1 MERSR
6 KAKIF
11 ISSLV
16 VLFLLSFGIVYAV
29 LKNQGTEEEQ
39 VLGTTNEESI
49 LVGVENTYGT
59 PYIVSTPTVEFEEGG
74 MYEYYPRIED
84 ADSDYTSLSMELVDA
99 PEWLYINDM
108 SVVGSIPYGVGETYE
123 YTLRVS
129 DGVNSSS
136 QKNYILATEASE

>member
-6 KAKIF
+6 KAKIV

-16 VLFLLSFGIVYAV
+16 VLFVLSFGIVYAV
-29 LKNQGTEEEQ
+29 LNNKGTEEEE

-59 PYIVSTPTVEFEEGG
+59 PYIVSKPPVEFEEGE

-84 ADSDYTSLSMELVDA
+84 ADSDYDSLSMELVNA
-99 PEWLYINDM
+99 PDWLYIDGM
-108 SVVGSIPYGVGETYE
+108 SVLGSVPYGVGETYE

-129 DGVNSSS
+129 DGVNTSS
-136 QKNYILATEASE
+136 QKNYILVIERSE